1 MEACV
6 FIWGDTMSKAL
17 LAPAAVLVLWS
28 LIVLLWMAAT
38 RFGGVRTAPKEKL
51 RELPRVGGRGSD
63 IEKALP
69 AKSAWPSHNYTHL
82 MEQPTLFY
90 AAISILALLGEATS
104 TNVALAWGYV
114 GLRILHS
121 LWQVLVNTVPVR
133 FGLFILST
141 LCLIALAINA
151 VRATLL

>member
-1 MEACV
+1 
-6 FIWGDTMSKAL
+6 MSKAL

-28 LIVLLWMAAT
+28 LIVLVWMAAT
-38 RFGGVRTAPKEKL
+38 RFGGVRAAPKEKL

-69 AKSAWPSHNYTHL
+69 TKSAWPSHNYTHL

-90 AAISILALLGEATS
+90 AAVGILALLGEATS
-104 TNVALAWGYV
+104 TNVALAWGYT
-114 GLRILHS
+114 GFRIAHS
-121 LWQVLVNTVPVR
+121 VWQILINTIPIR
-133 FGLFILST
+133 FGLFILSS
-141 LCLIALAINA
+141 LCLLALAINA

>member
-1 MEACV
+1 M
-6 FIWGDTMSKAL
+6 MSKAL
-17 LAPAAVLVLWS
+17 LAPAAVLILWS
-28 LIVLLWMAAT
+28 LFVLLWMAAT
-38 RFGGVRTAPKEKL
+38 RFGGVRSAPKEKL
-51 RELPRVGGRGSD
+51 RELPRVGGRGAD

-69 AKSAWPSHNYTHL
+69 TKASWPSHNYTHL

-90 AAISILALLGEATS
+90 ATIGILALLGQATS
-104 TNVALAWGYV
+104 TNVNLAWGYV
-114 GLRILHS
+114 GLRIAHS

-151 VRATLL
+151 VGVTLL